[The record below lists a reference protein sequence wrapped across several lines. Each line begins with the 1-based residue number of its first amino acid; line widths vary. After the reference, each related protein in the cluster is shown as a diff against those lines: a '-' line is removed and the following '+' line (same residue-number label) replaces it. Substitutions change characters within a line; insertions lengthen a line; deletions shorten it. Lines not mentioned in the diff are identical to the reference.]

1 MGGRVRVCVCENL
14 LGQGLLQ
21 RSQRRVR
28 VGRVR
33 LQRLDSVFQAA
44 QLLVFVPQLVLQVLD
59 LHGRAV
65 VTHRPH
71 LYREKTGAQRRS
83 CSSKSLGAGEVV
95 KDALMDVFEGKN
107 KNRQS

>member
-1 MGGRVRVCVCENL
+1 MITGSFPLVQSRAVMSWVVVYVCVCVCGNL

-21 RSQRRVR
+21 RSQRRVC

-33 LQRLDSVFQAA
+33 LQGLDSVFQAA

-65 VTHRPH
+65 VTRHP
-71 LYREKTGAQRRS
+71 S
-83 CSSKSLGAGEVV
+83 I
-95 KDALMDVFEGKN
+95 
-107 KNRQS
+107 